1 MCSPGVPF
9 CITSTLLVIVILIP
23 VVSSNTS
30 CVFLEVNILHHK
42 LSDFITV
49 VLLKMLTRFIDLL
62 KVSHM
67 AVFFYYLTLP
77 RIIAKFKNAV
87 IDGLCNVF

>member
-1 MCSPGVPF
+1 
-9 CITSTLLVIVILIP
+9 
-23 VVSSNTS
+23 
-30 CVFLEVNILHHK
+30 
-42 LSDFITV
+42 
-49 VLLKMLTRFIDLL
+49 MLTRFIDLL

-87 IDGLCNVF
+87 IDGLCNVFWHSSQNWYFPVYYESATQAAFHLGEVIL